1 MSVKSLVTMILNGPN
16 IKCQIKCEAQTFLTA
31 RQILLL
37 KTKKNATFNVTTT
50 RYSLKWEPPL
60 PIYIGLKV
68 YTACITLE
76 LVCHFAESYNKQN
89 A

>member
-16 IKCQIKCEAQTFLTA
+16 RTCQIKSHAQTYLTVC
-31 RQILLL
+31 QMLMLN
-37 KTKKNATFNVTTT
+37 TKKNATFNVTTT